1 MCILWN
7 KNINLQPIDFQI
19 NASSNT
25 FLQFPHLC
33 YHGFFFFGN
42 RLQIVP
48 KIVHSKENKKQKNLP
63 WAVHLLHG
71 ATTGCRENWLSLSS
85 GIILIFVT
93 LY

>member
-25 FLQFPHLC
+25 FLQFPHLR

-48 KIVHSKENKKQKNLP
+48 KIVHNKEKKKTKKPSVSCAFIARSHHRVPGKLAFP
-63 WAVHLLHG
+63 V
-71 ATTGCRENWLSLSS
+71 
-85 GIILIFVT
+85 
-93 LY
+93 